1 MLQMPIECILAK
13 TETTAIAITTCGIGR
28 TLVSFS
34 PLEEEGKEE
43 RRLPGDIILA
53 KVICCQ
59 VDCRHHSHRRRELP
73 YRRVVSVIPEILWG
87 NPRHLS
93 YSLRDTTVL
102 GDITA
107 GREGVRIILG
117 ANSPCSVVQLAN

>member
-1 MLQMPIECILAK
+1 MPHAPDANRVHFGENRGNRRPRLQHAESEELC
-13 TETTAIAITTCGIGR
+13 
-28 TLVSFS
+28 LVSFS

-93 YSLRDTTVL
+93 YSLRDTSATSQL
-102 GDITA
+102 E
-107 GREGVRIILG
+107 GR
-117 ANSPCSVVQLAN
+117 S

>member
-1 MLQMPIECILAK
+1 MCLIQSWEDEPHAAPDAYRVHFGENRDDRDCDYNTRNRKNFGQFLAIE
-13 TETTAIAITTCGIGR
+13 GR
-28 TLVSFS
+28 G
-34 PLEEEGKEE
+34 EGGE
-43 RRLPGDIILA
+43 RLPGDIILA

-93 YSLRDTTVL
+93 YSLRDTSATSQL
-102 GDITA
+102 E
-107 GREGVRIILG
+107 GR
-117 ANSPCSVVQLAN
+117 S